1 MPPFLTDTSRSPYAR
16 LQPVPIADVTLAD
29 GLWSVRQ
36 QQNRAVILPYQYE
49 VCETTGRIDNFRR
62 ASGKIEGDFRGL
74 FFNDSDVY
82 KWLEAAAWALM
93 TPDAEL
99 TQTADNLI
107 QEMAAA
113 QGADGYLNTYFM
125 FDKAAE
131 RWQNLR
137 VMHELYCAGHLIQ
150 AAIAHQ
156 RVTGKDNLMHIA
168 RRFTDLICNTFGTDS
183 GKRPGTDGHPEIEMA
198 LVELYRATS
207 EKRYLEQAQYF
218 LDARGQSLLGG
229 AEYCQDEMPFRE
241 RQTLAGHA
249 VRALYLCAG
258 AADIFA
264 ETGDLA
270 LLKTLETVWEHT
282 VTRRSYVNGGIGSR
296 HEGEAIG
303 NDYELPNASGY
314 GETCAAIASVMW
326 NWRMLQITGSAL
338 YADTL
343 EHTLYNAVLPG
354 LSLDG
359 KHYFYTN
366 PLANDGTHRRQP
378 WFECAC
384 CPPNIART
392 LASLPGYC
400 YSVSKEGI
408 WVHLYARN
416 DAKLTLPDGR
426 EIMLEQT
433 TRYPWHGSITL
444 ELTSVPTDNT
454 FSIFLRIPAWC
465 EDGARLVINSDVY
478 TGELTPGT
486 YIEIRRAW
494 RLGDMLVLTL
504 PMPVRRIESH
514 PNIVEN
520 HGHVALQRGCILYC
534 VEGVDQPTIDLDS
547 LVLTESDF
555 QADYEPETLG
565 GVVVLRGHA
574 ATMTLPQAWQNQL
587 YRTHKSSRILQTRVP
602 LTAIPYFVWANR
614 EASPMRVWLRG

>member
-1 MPPFLTDTSRSPYAR
+1 MPPMITDTMHSPFAR
-16 LQPVPIADVTLAD
+16 LQPISLTDVTLDDTIWA
-29 GLWSVRQ
+29 VRQ
-36 QQNRAVILPYQYE
+36 QQNRTTILPYQYG
-49 VCETTGRIDNFRR
+49 VCESTGRIDNFRL
-62 ASGKIEGDFRGL
+62 ASGKIQADFRGL

-82 KWLEAAAWALM
+82 KWLEAAAWALI

-99 TQTADNLI
+99 TKTVDNLI
-107 QEMAAA
+107 QEIAAA
-113 QGADGYLNTYFM
+113 QGDDGYLNTYFM

-131 RWQNLR
+131 RWQNLT

-156 RVTGKDNLMHIA
+156 RTTKNDALMQIA
-168 RRFTDLICNTFGTDS
+168 RRFADLICATFGAD
-183 GKRPGTDGHPEIEMA
+183 KRPGTDGHPEIEMA
-198 LVELYRATS
+198 LVELYRATG

-218 LDARGQSLLGG
+218 LDARGYGIIGG
-229 AEYCQDEMPFRE
+229 AEYCQDDMPFRE
-241 RQTLAGHA
+241 RKALAGHA

-258 AADIFA
+258 AADIFM
-264 ETGDLA
+264 ETGDVA
-270 LLKTLETVWEHT
+270 LLQTLETVWQHT

-303 NDYELPNASGY
+303 SDYELPNASGY

-326 NWRMLQITGSAL
+326 NWRMLQITGSGL
-338 YADTL
+338 YADVM

-354 LSLDG
+354 VSLDG
-359 KHYFYTN
+359 TTYFYTN

-400 YSVSKEGI
+400 YSVSPEGV

-426 EIMLEQT
+426 EIMLDQT
-433 TRYPWHGSITL
+433 TRYPWHGAITI
-444 ELTSVPTDNT
+444 ELASVPTDNT
-454 FSIFLRIPAWC
+454 FSLFLRIPAWC

-478 TGELTPGT
+478 TGELIPGT
-486 YIEIRRAW
+486 YLEIRRAW
-494 RLGDMLVLTL
+494 QLGDMLVLTL

-520 HGHVALQRGCILYC
+520 HGHVALQRGPILYC
-534 VEGVDQPTIDLDS
+534 VEGVDQPNIDLDT
-547 LVLTESDF
+547 LVLTENDF
-555 QADYEPETLG
+555 HADYEPETLS

-574 ATMTLPQAWQNQL
+574 ATMTRPQAWQQQL
-587 YRTHKSSRILQTRVP
+587 YRTYKPARLLQTRVP
-602 LTAIPYFVWANR
+602 LTAIPYFAWANR
-614 EASPMRVWLRG
+614 AAAPMRVWLRG